1 MRLGSDLNPTCVFHD
16 GQGEFCW
23 AREGRERHGCDFSS
37 CPWFRA
43 LLCRVG
49 VCGKRVRLAGER
61 LLVSLLANSSA
72 RSSAGHEGSR
82 AKTCLWRLLPWDQP
96 HPGVLWSCHS
106 ATWAEQWVRDPL
118 ERAGTPLWDGRGL
131 GCASALGSAPSP
143 GLSFGW
149 LGSSGG
155 EPLTAEPRAPRQ
167 HQEPKWCICVLARE
181 HEGAV
186 AV

>member
-1 MRLGSDLNPTCVFHD
+1 MRAGGDWVLRLGSDLNPTCVFHD

-72 RSSAGHEGSR
+72 RSSAEHEGSQ

-118 ERAGTPLWDGRGL
+118 ERAGYPSVGWQGAGMCISTGVSAVPWAELRVAGEQWWRALDNR
-131 GCASALGSAPSP
+131 ASSSSAAP
-143 GLSFGW
+143 GTKMVHLYFS
-149 LGSSGG
+149 
-155 EPLTAEPRAPRQ
+155 T
-167 HQEPKWCICVLARE
+167 
-181 HEGAV
+181 
-186 AV
+186 